1 MPVSSLEAVKYG
13 ESLDDLQDGSTCHQ
27 NSILDC
33 IRNDQ
38 FVDVHIAR
46 LTDAVSPIES
56 LLLFQGIFNAISR
69 PQTRTNLDG
78 RVPPG
83 VDKDDVVT
91 TSEVE
96 T

>member
-1 MPVSSLEAVKYG
+1 MPVSSLEAVRYG

-33 IRNDQ
+33 IRYDQ
-38 FVDVHIAR
+38 LVDVHIAR

-56 LLLFQGIFNAISR
+56 LLLFQDIVNAISH
-69 PQTRTNLDG
+69 PQTRTNLNG
-78 RVPPG
+78 RVPPRI
-83 VDKDDVVT
+83 DKDDVVT
-91 TSEVE
+91 TSQIE